1 MASPTQRPPASN
13 PTAVERFDRSLP
25 PVERDL
31 GGSFDPHFGHSTHYA
46 LPTDRADRFDRP
58 SRAHSLSGW
67 LPYQAQEQHHQPRQ
81 LIKLPP

>member
-46 LPTDRADRFDRP
+46 LPTDRADGVAP
-58 SRAHSLSGW
+58 HSRAHPLLGR
-67 LPYQAQEQHHQPRQ
+67 LTYQTQ
-81 LIKLPP
+81 